1 MRLYFTNR
9 HFTRSVFVHVLLYS
23 TGKDILFL
31 KVLFIIWICISIKT
45 ANDQP
50 LMVEAQG
57 KLSSREV
64 RQHVPEVCSSLMGR
78 LRGPGHGVKSNQEG
92 HSEGR
97 LRPTSSV
104 KNQDFYLKQPRL
116 VREQH
121 YQASPRGCSL
131 GTVS

>member
-1 MRLYFTNR
+1 M
-9 HFTRSVFVHVLLYS
+9 FVHVLLS
-23 TGKDILFL
+23 SMGKDILFL

-64 RQHVPEVCSSLMGR
+64 RQHVPEVCSLLVGR
-78 LRGPGHGVKSNQEG
+78 LRGSGHGVKSNQEG

-97 LRPTSSV
+97 SRPTSSV
-104 KNQDFYLKQPRL
+104 KNQDFY
-116 VREQH
+116 
-121 YQASPRGCSL
+121 
-131 GTVS
+131 